1 VEHVYPG
8 GVYSLSY
15 ILIVSYNYL
24 STFFSTAIFATVR
37 FQTDTFPTAIFPT
50 AIFPT
55 AILFRFIYTTPSH
68 FSSSISGCTFSYPSP
83 EFIYSI
89 SHNTMSGHIS
99 TLDMAMD
106 SSSSSSNDNELILGA
121 FVEREEEEKRN
132 ARRHGGSK
140 HGRETIDQG
149 RDAGFILLWNDYF
162 RENPRYPEHFFSAK
176 VRD

>member
-1 VEHVYPG
+1 M
-8 GVYSLSY
+8 
-15 ILIVSYNYL
+15 
-24 STFFSTAIFATVR
+24 AIFATVI
-37 FQTDTFPTAIFPT
+37 FQTDTFPT

-68 FSSSISGCTFSYPSP
+68 FSSSISGCAFSYPSP

-106 SSSSSSNDNELILGA
+106 SSSSSSDDAELVLAA
-121 FVEREEEEKRN
+121 FAEREEEEKRN

-140 HGRETIDQG
+140 HGRKTIDRG
-149 RDAGFILLWNDYF
+149 RDAGFILL
-162 RENPRYPEHFFSAK
+162 
-176 VRD
+176 

>member
-1 VEHVYPG
+1 MYPV

-24 STFFSTAIFATVR
+24 SIFFSTAIFATVI
-37 FQTDTFPTAIFPT
+37 FETDT
-50 AIFPT
+50 FPT

-68 FSSSISGCTFSYPSP
+68 FLSSISGCTFSYRSS

-106 SSSSSSNDNELILGA
+106 SSSSSSNDDELVLGA
-121 FVEREEEEKRN
+121 FAEREEEEKRN

-149 RDAGFILLWNDYF
+149 RDVGFILLWNDYF